1 MSRPYLKAE
10 PKRLRDL
17 DLDERWLQERINED
31 PSLLGLGDLVVV
43 ERERV
48 QPTGGRID
56 FLMYDP
62 EDGVRYETEIMLGR
76 LDEAHIIRTI
86 EYWDIERRRF
96 PALQHRAVIVAEEIT
111 NRFFNIV
118 SLLNQSVPI
127 IAIQLSA
134 FEVEGRIVLHFT
146 TVLDLPEPTGE
157 EDEISGEK
165 VDRAYW
171 EKRSNAASLA
181 LVDNIISLVPTEAA
195 PVRPTYNK
203 QHIAVGTSG
212 QNFLWLHPRKSA
224 SHAHMH
230 LRLKGADRDAMISK
244 LEAARIYS
252 GAKGAREMKVRIGES
267 ELDAHKELVS
277 DLLRVCEA
285 NARD

>member
-1 MSRPYLKAE
+1 
-10 PKRLRDL
+10 
-17 DLDERWLQERINED
+17 
-31 PSLLGLGDLVVV
+31 
-43 ERERV
+43 
-48 QPTGGRID
+48 
-56 FLMYDP
+56 MYDP

-252 GAKGAREMKVRIGES
+252 GAKGPREMKVRISES